1 MTFDEKINKIFE
13 GLNQSAIAY
22 DQQKTGNRNYVKYR
36 PKDAPL
42 NISYQKGN
50 LPTVQ
55 ASKMGAPYS
64 TNVGPI
70 SDEEKEKKKKKL
82 KKKKKSL

>member
-1 MTFDEKINKIFE
+1 MTFDDKINKIFE
-13 GLNQSAIAY
+13 RLNQSAIAY
-22 DQQKTGNRNYVKYR
+22 DQQRSGNRNYGKYR
-36 PKDAPL
+36 PKDAAL

-64 TNVGPI
+64 PNAGPV
-70 SDEEKEKKKKKL
+70 SDEEKKQKKKL